1 MSRAKLTAVII
12 AKNEEKMLPA
22 CLETLTWCDELLL
35 IDCAST
41 DQTAQIA
48 DTYGAKVIGFDHP
61 SFAKIRE
68 KALESVTTDYL
79 FYIDADERVTPA
91 LAKEILV
98 HLENQDCQVMEI
110 NRENICYGRKF
121 AYGNWQNDRVLRV
134 FHRKNLKGWQG
145 EIHESPIYSGQPC
158 LLTYPLIHLTHR
170 STKDNLFKSAQWT
183 IKEASLIAAS
193 KETKKVTFFT
203 ILRKGMMEFYRRAF
217 KFKGYKDGLAGLIEA
232 LVQGMNRML
241 VYIQV
246 WELQEKPSLEDRY
259 HKQEMK
265 VKKLWQTEGSTL
277 KL

>member
-48 DTYGAKVIGFDHP
+48 DSYGARVIGFDHY

-121 AYGNWQNDRVLRV
+121 TYGNWQNDRVLRV
-134 FHRKNLKGWQG
+134 FQRNNLKGWQG
-145 EIHESPIYSGQPC
+145 EIHESPIYSGRPC

-170 STKDNLFKSAQWT
+170 STQDNLFKSAQWT

-193 KETKKVTFFT
+193 KETKKVTFLT
-203 ILRKGMMEFYRRAF
+203 ILRKGIMEFYRRAF

-232 LVQGMNRML
+232 LVQGINRML

-259 HKQEMK
+259 HKEEMK